1 MRKCYLEFSVGAT
14 PAGKGLRR
22 CCEPLCSRGSTPFP
36 GRERSVP
43 GRREPVTRCGG
54 ARDKRA
60 CILMRMLGRLE
71 LAGGW
76 NHTAKHIADVQN
88 ILADGISRWP
98 RSTLADKV
106 KEQTDSSDRYEQN
119 MGVQNILADGIP
131 WWPGSIL
138 ADKVREQ
145 TDSSDWYEQNTERS
159 GSGIFDI
166 VLQTKNIRSQH
177 DDMLWNLTRN
187 EAEHG

>member
-1 MRKCYLEFSVGAT
+1 
-14 PAGKGLRR
+14 
-22 CCEPLCSRGSTPFP
+22 
-36 GRERSVP
+36 
-43 GRREPVTRCGG
+43 
-54 ARDKRA
+54 
-60 CILMRMLGRLE
+60 MRMLGSLE

-76 NHTAKHIADVQN
+76 NHSAKHIA
-88 ILADGISRWP
+88 
-98 RSTLADKV
+98 
-106 KEQTDSSDRYEQN
+106 
-119 MGVQNILADGIP
+119 GVQNILADGIP